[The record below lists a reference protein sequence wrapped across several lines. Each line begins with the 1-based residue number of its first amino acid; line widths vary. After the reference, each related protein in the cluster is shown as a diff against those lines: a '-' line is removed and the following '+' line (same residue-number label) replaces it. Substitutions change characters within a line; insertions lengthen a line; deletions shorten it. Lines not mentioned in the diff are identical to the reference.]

1 MSLRFIHTGDVHIGA
16 KFVKLGEKGKSQRNQ
31 IKDTLSSVV
40 DLAIEKKVDAVLI
53 AGDLFDTTNPSE
65 YSISFVKRLL
75 KKLNDSGIYTIIV
88 PGTHDRLESGS
99 VFSVD
104 NFSDCGDRVHV
115 FTNPSEG
122 SFSISELDTV
132 FYAKPNLT
140 NKSTQSPITDFE
152 KVETHR
158 YHIALAHGSLQI
170 EGKSS
175 PDDYPITSDEV
186 SESGMNYIALA
197 HWHNT
202 LDVSSGGVK
211 AYYCGS
217 PELVALDQN
226 GSGNVLSVEVDG
238 DDVKVETIK
247 IGKRYIKDLMIDV
260 GSIPSVNDLTNNVL
274 AVSDKNAVLNLE
286 LTGFWQN
293 IVGFDSIKFLESIEG
308 EFFYVNLVDKTSLS
322 ADSYDEN
329 KYPDDYLIGRFIKVV
344 KDSEI
349 DEKDKSEVLKFGVSL
364 LEGKNIL

>member
-1 MSLRFIHTGDVHIGA
+1 MSLRFIHTGDVHVGA

-31 IKDTLSSVV
+31 IKDTFSNIV
-40 DLAIEKKVDAVLI
+40 DLAIEKKVDALLI
-53 AGDLFDTTNPSE
+53 AGDLFDNTNPSE

-75 KKLNDSGIYTIIV
+75 RKLNDSGIYSIIV

-99 VFSVD
+99 VFATD
-104 NFSDCGDRVHV
+104 NFQDCGDKVHV
-115 FTNPSEG
+115 FTDSAKTDYAV
-122 SFSISELDTV
+122 SELDTV

-140 NKSTQSPITDFE
+140 NKSTESPITGFE
-152 KVETHR
+152 KNETHR
-158 YHIALAHGSLQI
+158 YHVALAHGSLQI

-175 PDDYPITSDEV
+175 PDDYPITSDEI
-186 SESGMNYIALA
+186 SKSGMNYIALA

-202 LDVSSGGVK
+202 LDVSSGSVK

-217 PELVALDQN
+217 PELVALDQS
-226 GSGNVLSVEVDG
+226 GSGNVLYVEVDG
-238 DDVKVETIK
+238 DDVNIETIK
-247 IGKRYIKDLMIDV
+247 IGKRSVKDLIIDV
-260 GSIPSVNDLTNNVL
+260 GSIPSVNELTNKIL
-274 AVSDKNAVLNLE
+274 SISDKNVVLNLE

-293 IVGFDSIKFLESIEG
+293 VVGFDSIKFLESIEND
-308 EFFYVNLVDKTSLS
+308 FFYINLIDKTALS